1 MIKFKQYS
9 EIISQIS
16 KKLKV
21 SKDVATAALVKAQQK
36 GIDPLKWQKYM
47 TMLQTFVKIAAE
59 HDPSLREKENRP
71 GTSWQT
77 SSSSWGG
84 KNHDGDVEYYT
95 GPNAKQN

>member
-47 TMLQTFVKIAAE
+47 TMLQTFVKILIKAE
-59 HDPSLREKENRP
+59 HEPKVKEK
-71 GTSWQT
+71 
-77 SSSSWGG
+77 
-84 KNHDGDVEYYT
+84 
-95 GPNAKQN
+95 

>member
-21 SKDVATAALVKAQQK
+21 SKDVATAALVKAQEK

-59 HDPSLREKENRP
+59 HDPSLKIEEMESRSKGR
-71 GTSWQT
+71 
-77 SSSSWGG
+77 
-84 KNHDGDVEYYT
+84 
-95 GPNAKQN
+95 